1 MNDFSGADLIAD
13 ALAQL
18 QVEHVFAIVS
28 IHNMPILDA
37 INRLG
42 KTQIIDVR
50 HEQAGT
56 HAADGYARASG
67 KLGVMIASTGPG
79 TSNTVTGLYEAQY
92 GSSRVLVI
100 TGQAETAFYGK
111 GLAYVHEAEKQV
123 PMLASVCRRVES
135 PRAASQL
142 GPALLSVL
150 TDMYTGRGAPGAL
163 EIPIDIQYAANQ
175 PVALDLPSNEQFV
188 PDEQGL
194 AQVVSAL
201 SESNR
206 RILLVGGGAIA
217 AGAHAQV
224 QALAEKLQIPVL
236 TTVDGRGV
244 LPEDHPLCIGN
255 YYNSA
260 GMYQAIADADL
271 TLAIGTKFAV
281 GVEGQFAAQ
290 TPPGKLVHI
299 DIDGNMVGRTHH
311 AHVGLVADARMALL
325 GINQNLPD
333 LQANDAQ
340 FTDKI
345 LHAGEAIRQAM
356 RGRLG
361 TDWPQ
366 VMDCIREKLPSDSVF
381 VRDQTISAYNWGN
394 QQFPIMGPR
403 TSINPTSGAIGPG
416 FPMSVG
422 AAIASQGLDGDTA
435 KDQTPAKTLVV
446 HGDGGFMFHAT
457 ELATCAQ
464 YQVPLII
471 CVFNDSGYG
480 VLRYLQQNRFGRI
493 NETDLGKVAFA
504 QMAQSMG
511 VPGERVASVAEF
523 ATALDTALSVQGP
536 YLIDVDMEHFAPM
549 EISVMPKKKD

>member
-1 MNDFSGADLIAD
+1 MEEFSGADLIAD
-13 ALAQL
+13 ALAQMD
-18 QVEHVFAIVS
+18 VKHVFAIVS

-42 KTQIIDVR
+42 KTKIIDVR

-100 TGQAETAFYGK
+100 TGQAETSFYGK
-111 GLAYVHEAEKQV
+111 GLAYVHEAENQV
-123 PMLASVCRRVES
+123 PMLAAVCRRVES

-150 TDMYTGRGAPGAL
+150 NDMHTGRGAPGAL
-163 EIPIDIQYAANQ
+163 EIPIDLQYAGNA
-175 PVALDLPSNEQFV
+175 PVTVSLPNNDQFAPDAKALDR
-188 PDEQGL
+188 
-194 AQVVSAL
+194 VVDAL
-201 SESNR
+201 SHANR

-217 AGAHAQV
+217 AGAHEEI
-224 QALAEKLQIPVL
+224 QALAEALQIPVL

-244 LPEDHPLCIGN
+244 MPENHPLCIGN

-260 GMYQAIADADL
+260 GMYHAIADADL

-281 GVEGQFAAQ
+281 GVDGQFAAQ
-290 TPPGKLVHI
+290 TPPGKLVQI
-299 DIDGNMVGRTHH
+299 DIDGNMVGRTHR
-311 AHVGLVADARMALL
+311 AHVGLISDARMALE
-325 GINQNLPD
+325 GINQHIPQ
-333 LQANDAQ
+333 LQPNDAQ

-345 LHAGEAIRQAM
+345 LHAGEGIRQAM

-366 VMDCIREKLPSDSVF
+366 VMDCIREKLPSDSVV

-394 QQFPIMGPR
+394 QQFPILAPR

-422 AAIASQGLDGDTA
+422 AAIASQGADVG
-435 KDQTPAKTLVV
+435 KTLVI

-464 YQVPLII
+464 YQVPLVI

-480 VLRYLQQNRFGRI
+480 VLRYLQQSRFGRV
-493 NETDLGKVAFA
+493 NETELGKVAFA
-504 QMAQSMG
+504 QMAESMG

-523 ATALDTALSVQGP
+523 AHALDTALAVTGP

-549 EISVMPKKKD
+549 EISVMPKKKEA

>member
-1 MNDFSGADLIAD
+1 MSSKFTGADLIAD

-18 QVEHVFAIVS
+18 DLDHVFAIVS

-42 KTQIIDVR
+42 RTKIIDVR

-92 GSSRVLVI
+92 GSSKVLVI
-100 TGQAETAFYGK
+100 TGQAETAFYGR
-111 GLAYVHEAEKQV
+111 GLSYVHEAENQV

-135 PRAASQL
+135 PRHIDQL
-142 GPALLSVL
+142 GTALNAVVN
-150 TDMYTGRGAPGAL
+150 DIFTGRGAPGAL
-163 EIPIDIQYAANQ
+163 EIPIDIQYAETIAT
-175 PVALDLPSNEQFV
+175 
-188 PDEQGL
+188 
-194 AQVVSAL
+194 QVVLPKTELFQPDADGLDKVIEKLASA
-201 SESNR
+201 R
-206 RILLVGGGAIA
+206 KRIIVAGGGVIA
-217 AGAHAQV
+217 AGAHKEL
-224 QALAEKLQIPVL
+224 QALAERLDVPVL

-244 LPEDHPLCIGN
+244 IPETHPLCIGN

-260 GMYQAIADADL
+260 GMYNALTEADL

-281 GVEGQFAAQ
+281 GVGGQFAEQ
-290 TPPGKLVHI
+290 TPPGELVHI
-299 DIDGNMVGRTHH
+299 DIDGNMIGRTHT
-311 AHVGLVADARMALL
+311 AHLGLIADAKQALA
-325 GINQNLPD
+325 GVNAG
-333 LQANDAQ
+333 LQDPSANDSQ
-340 FTDKI
+340 FNDGI
-345 LHAGEAIRQAM
+345 WQARDGVRAAM
-356 RGRLG
+356 RARLG
-361 TDWPQ
+361 DDWPR
-366 VMDCIREKLPSDSVF
+366 VMDCIRDKLPADSVF

-394 QQFPIMGPR
+394 QQFPILEPR

-422 AAIASQGLDGDTA
+422 AAIASQR
-435 KDQTPAKTLVV
+435 KTLVI

-480 VLRYLQQNRFGRI
+480 VLRWLQQNQFGRI

-511 VPGERVASVAEF
+511 VPGQRVASVDQF
-523 ATALDTALSVQGP
+523 AAAMDTAMVADGP
-536 YLIDVDMEHFAPM
+536 YLIDIDMEHFAPM
-549 EISVMPKKKD
+549 EISVMPKRTLEVDLKD

>member
-1 MNDFSGADLIAD
+1 MEDFSGADLIAD
-13 ALAQL
+13 ALAQME
-18 QVEHVFAIVS
+18 VEHVFAIVS

-135 PRAASQL
+135 PRSPSQL
-142 GPALLSVL
+142 GAALQTVL
-150 TDMYTGRGAPGAL
+150 NDMYTGRGAPGAL
-163 EIPIDIQYAANQ
+163 EIPIDIQYASNQ
-175 PVALDLPSNEQFV
+175 PITLTLPSNVQFV
-188 PDEQGL
+188 PNEKGL
-194 AQVVSAL
+194 DRVVDAL
-201 SESNR
+201 SQSRR

-217 AGAHAQV
+217 AGAHAEV
-224 QALAEKLQIPVL
+224 QALAEQLQIPVL

-244 LPEDHPLCIGN
+244 MPEDHPLCIGN

-260 GMYQAIADADL
+260 GMYKAIGDADL

-281 GVEGQFAAQ
+281 GVDGQFAAQ

-299 DIDGNMVGRTHH
+299 DIDSNMIGRTHQ

-325 GINQNLPD
+325 GINQHLPE

-340 FTDKI
+340 FSDKI
-345 LHAGEAIRQAM
+345 LHAGDGIRQAM

-361 TDWPQ
+361 SDWPQ
-366 VMDCIREKLPSDSVF
+366 VMDCIREKLPRESVF

-394 QQFPIMGPR
+394 QQFPIMEPR

-422 AAIASQGLDGDTA
+422 AAIASQRSGD
-435 KDQTPAKTLVV
+435 AKTLVI

-504 QMAQSMG
+504 EMAQSMG
-511 VPGERVASVAEF
+511 VPGERVASVDAF
-523 ATALDTALSVQGP
+523 AQALDNALAAPGP

-549 EISVMPKKKD
+549 EISVMPKPKS

>member
-1 MNDFSGADLIAD
+1 MEDFSGADLIAD
-13 ALAQL
+13 ALAQME
-18 QVEHVFAIVS
+18 VEHVFAIVS

-50 HEQAGT
+50 HEQGGT

-135 PRAASQL
+135 PRSPSQL
-142 GPALLSVL
+142 GAALQTVL
-150 TDMYTGRGAPGAL
+150 NDMYTGRGAPGAL
-163 EIPIDIQYAANQ
+163 EIPIDIQYASNQ
-175 PVALDLPSNEQFV
+175 PIALTLPNNAQFV
-188 PDEQGL
+188 PNEKGL
-194 AQVVSAL
+194 DRVVDAL
-201 SESNR
+201 SQSRR

-217 AGAHAQV
+217 AGAHAEV
-224 QALAEKLQIPVL
+224 QALAEQLQIPVL

-244 LPEDHPLCIGN
+244 MPEDHPLCIGN

-260 GMYQAIADADL
+260 GMYKAIGDADL

-281 GVEGQFAAQ
+281 GVDGQFAAQ
-290 TPPGKLVHI
+290 TPPGTLVHI
-299 DIDGNMVGRTHH
+299 DIDSNMIGRTHQ

-325 GINQNLPD
+325 GINQRLPE

-340 FTDKI
+340 FSDKI
-345 LHAGEAIRQAM
+345 LHAGDGIRQAM

-361 TDWPQ
+361 SDWPQ
-366 VMDCIREKLPSDSVF
+366 VMDCIREKLPRESVF

-394 QQFPIMGPR
+394 QQFPIMEPR

-422 AAIASQGLDGDTA
+422 AAIASQRSGD
-435 KDQTPAKTLVV
+435 AKTLVI

-504 QMAQSMG
+504 EMAQSMG
-511 VPGERVASVAEF
+511 VPGERVASVDAF
-523 ATALDTALSVQGP
+523 AQALDNALAAPGP
-536 YLIDVDMEHFAPM
+536 YLIDVDMEYFAPM
-549 EISVMPKKKD
+549 EISVMPKPKS

>member
-1 MNDFSGADLIAD
+1 MSDFSGADLIAD

-18 QVEHVFAIVS
+18 DVEHVFAIVS

-42 KTQIIDVR
+42 KTNIIDVR

-111 GLAYVHEAEKQV
+111 GLAYVHEAENQV

-135 PRAASQL
+135 PRAPAQL
-142 GPALLSVL
+142 GPALQTVL
-150 TDMYTGRGAPGAL
+150 ADMYTGRGAPGAL
-163 EIPIDIQYAANQ
+163 EIPIDIQYAAND
-175 PVALDLPSNEQFV
+175 PI
-188 PDEQGL
+188 
-194 AQVVSAL
+194 VVSLPDNQQFTPDAKSLDRVVDAL
-201 SESNR
+201 ANASR
-206 RILLVGGGAIA
+206 RVLLVGGGVIA
-217 AGAHAQV
+217 ARAHDEV
-224 QALAEKLQIPVL
+224 RALAENLQIPVL

-281 GVEGQFAAQ
+281 GVDGQFAAQ

-299 DIDGNMVGRTHH
+299 DIDANMIGRTHH
-311 AHVGLVADARMALL
+311 ADVGLIADAGMALR
-325 GINQNLPD
+325 GINQHLAD

-345 LHAGEAIRQAM
+345 LHAGEGIRDAM

-366 VMDCIREKLPSDSVF
+366 VMDCIRAKLPAESVF

-394 QQFPIMGPR
+394 QQFPILQPR

-422 AAIASQGLDGDTA
+422 AAIASGRNGA
-435 KDQTPAKTLVV
+435 AKTLVI

-464 YQVPLII
+464 YQVPLVI

-511 VPGERVASVAEF
+511 VPGQRVDSVEAF
-523 ATALDTALSVQGP
+523 AQALDTALEVDGP

-549 EISVMPKKKD
+549 EISVMPKQKA

>member
-1 MNDFSGADLIAD
+1 MSSEFTGADLIAD
-13 ALAQL
+13 ALGQL
-18 QVEHVFAIVS
+18 EVEHVFAIVS

-42 KTQIIDVR
+42 KTKIIDVR

-111 GLAYVHEAEKQV
+111 GLSYVHEAENQV

-135 PRAASQL
+135 PRHINQL
-142 GPALLSVL
+142 GRAFNAVVN
-150 TDMYTGRGAPGAL
+150 DMFTGRGAPGAL
-163 EIPIDIQYAANQ
+163 EIPIDIQYAATQATQVSLPNAEQFQ
-175 PVALDLPSNEQFV
+175 PEEDALDKAIEKI
-188 PDEQGL
+188 
-194 AQVVSAL
+194 AKAHK
-201 SESNR
+201 
-206 RILLVGGGAIA
+206 RIIIAGGGVIA
-217 AGAHAQV
+217 AGAHRELLT
-224 QALAEKLQIPVL
+224 LAEQLDAPVI

-244 LPEDHPLCIGN
+244 IPETHPLCIGN

-260 GMYQAIADADL
+260 GMYNALLDADL

-281 GVEGQFAAQ
+281 GVDGQFAAQ
-290 TPPGKLVHI
+290 TPPGELVHI
-299 DIDGNMVGRTHH
+299 DIDGNMIGRTHT
-311 AHVGLVADARMALL
+311 ADLGIVADAKQALA
-325 GINQNLPD
+325 GINVS
-333 LQANDAQ
+333 LQQFSANDSQ
-340 FTDKI
+340 FNDGI
-345 LHAGEAIRQAM
+345 WQARDGVRAAM
-356 RGRLG
+356 RARLG
-361 TDWPQ
+361 DDWPQ
-366 VMDCIREKLPSDSVF
+366 VMDCIRDKLPADSVF

-394 QQFPIMGPR
+394 QQFPILEPR

-422 AAIASQGLDGDTA
+422 AAIASQR
-435 KDQTPAKTLVV
+435 KTLVI

-480 VLRYLQQNRFGRI
+480 VLRWLQQNRFGRI

-511 VPGERVASVAEF
+511 VPGQRVSSVDEF
-523 ATALDTALSVQGP
+523 AAAMDTAMSATGP
-536 YLIDVDMEHFAPM
+536 YLIDIDMEHFAPM
-549 EISVMPKKKD
+549 EISVMPKRKLEVDVKP

>member
-1 MNDFSGADLIAD
+1 MKEFTGADLIAD

-18 QVEHVFAIVS
+18 HVEHVFAIVS

-100 TGQAETAFYGK
+100 TGQAETGFYGK
-111 GLAYVHEAEKQV
+111 GLAYVHEAEQQV
-123 PMLASVCRRVES
+123 PMLDSVCRRVES
-135 PRAASQL
+135 PRAPSQL
-142 GPALLSVL
+142 GPALQNVL

-163 EIPIDIQYAANQ
+163 EIPIDIQYAANASMDIQ
-175 PVALDLPSNEQFV
+175 LPDNDQFA
-188 PDEQGL
+188 PDESKL
-194 AQVVSAL
+194 ELVINAL
-201 SESNR
+201 QHTQR

-217 AGAHAQV
+217 AEAQEEV
-224 QALAEKLQIPVL
+224 QALAEQLQIPVL

-244 LPEDHPLCIGN
+244 IPEDHPLCIGN

-260 GMYQAIADADL
+260 GMYRAIADADL

-281 GVEGQFAAQ
+281 GVDGQFAAQ

-299 DIDGNMVGRTHH
+299 DIDSNMVGRTHR
-311 AHVGLVADARMALL
+311 AHIGLVADAKLALQ
-325 GINQNLPD
+325 GIHQKLSEM
-333 LQANDAQ
+333 QANDAQ

-345 LHAGEAIRQAM
+345 LHAGEGIRQAM

-366 VMDCIREKLPSDSVF
+366 VMDCIRDKLPADSVF

-394 QQFPIMGPR
+394 QQFPILTPR

-422 AAIASQGLDGDTA
+422 AAIARQPSGSKA
-435 KDQTPAKTLVV
+435 LVV

-464 YQVPLII
+464 YQIPLII

-480 VLRYLQQNRFGRI
+480 VLRYLQQSRFGRI

-504 QMAQSMG
+504 QMAESMG
-511 VPGERVASVAEF
+511 VPGERVACVEAFSDAMDR
-523 ATALDTALSVQGP
+523 ALAADGP

-549 EISVMPKKKD
+549 EISVMPKKKG

>member
-1 MNDFSGADLIAD
+1 MSSEFTGADLIAD
-13 ALAQL
+13 ALGQL
-18 QVEHVFAIVS
+18 EVEHVFAIVS

-42 KTQIIDVR
+42 KTKIIDVR

-111 GLAYVHEAEKQV
+111 GLSYVHEAENQV

-135 PRAASQL
+135 PRHINQL
-142 GPALLSVL
+142 GGAFNAVVN
-150 TDMYTGRGAPGAL
+150 DMFTGRGAPGAL
-163 EIPIDIQYAANQ
+163 EIPIDIQYAATQATKVSLPNAEQFQ
-175 PVALDLPSNEQFV
+175 PEEDALDKAIEKI
-188 PDEQGL
+188 
-194 AQVVSAL
+194 AKAHK
-201 SESNR
+201 
-206 RILLVGGGAIA
+206 RIIIAGGGVIA
-217 AGAHAQV
+217 AGAHRELLT
-224 QALAEKLQIPVL
+224 LAEQLDAPVI

-244 LPEDHPLCIGN
+244 IPETHPLCIGN

-260 GMYQAIADADL
+260 GMYNALLDADL

-281 GVEGQFAAQ
+281 GVDGQFAAQ
-290 TPPGKLVHI
+290 TPPGELVHI
-299 DIDGNMVGRTHH
+299 DIDGNMIGRTHT
-311 AHVGLVADARMALL
+311 ADLGIVADAKQALA
-325 GINQNLPD
+325 GINVS
-333 LQANDAQ
+333 LQQFSANDSQ
-340 FTDKI
+340 FNDGI
-345 LHAGEAIRQAM
+345 WQARDGVRAAM
-356 RGRLG
+356 RARLG
-361 TDWPQ
+361 DDWPQ
-366 VMDCIREKLPSDSVF
+366 VMDCIRDKLPADSVF

-394 QQFPIMGPR
+394 QQFPILEPR

-422 AAIASQGLDGDTA
+422 AAIASQR
-435 KDQTPAKTLVV
+435 KTLVI

-480 VLRYLQQNRFGRI
+480 VLRWLQQNRFGRI

-511 VPGERVASVAEF
+511 VPGQRVSSVDEF
-523 ATALDTALSVQGP
+523 AAAMDTAMSATGP
-536 YLIDVDMEHFAPM
+536 YLIDIDMEHFAPM
-549 EISVMPKKKD
+549 EISVMPKRKLEVDVKP

>member
-1 MNDFSGADLIAD
+1 MKDFSGADLIAD
-13 ALAQL
+13 ALAQME
-18 QVEHVFAIVS
+18 VEHVFAIVS

-42 KTQIIDVR
+42 KTKIIDVR

-135 PRAASQL
+135 PRSPSQL
-142 GPALLSVL
+142 GPALQSVL
-150 TDMYTGRGAPGAL
+150 SDMYTGRGAPGAL

-175 PVALDLPSNEQFV
+175 AMTVTLPDNAQFV
-188 PDEQGL
+188 PDEKGL
-194 AQVVSAL
+194 DHVIDTVAQSR
-201 SESNR
+201 R

-217 AGAHAQV
+217 AGAHAEV
-224 QALAEKLQIPVL
+224 QALAEQLQIPVL

-244 LPEDHPLCIGN
+244 MPEDHPLCIGN

-260 GMYQAIADADL
+260 GMYKAIADADL

-281 GVEGQFAAQ
+281 GVDGQFAAQ

-299 DIDGNMVGRTHH
+299 DIDSNMIGRTHH

-325 GINQNLPD
+325 GINQRIPE

-340 FTDKI
+340 FSDKI
-345 LHAGEAIRQAM
+345 LHAGEGIRQAM

-366 VMDCIREKLPSDSVF
+366 VMDCIREKLPRESVF

-394 QQFPIMGPR
+394 QQFPIMAPR

-422 AAIASQGLDGDTA
+422 AAIASQRGGD
-435 KDQTPAKTLVV
+435 AKTLVV

-504 QMAQSMG
+504 QMAESMG
-511 VPGERVASVAEF
+511 VPGERVASVDAF
-523 ATALDTALSVQGP
+523 AQALDNALAATGP

-549 EISVMPKKKD
+549 EISVMPKPKS

>member
-1 MNDFSGADLIAD
+1 MSDFNGADLIAD
-13 ALAQL
+13 ALARMG
-18 QVEHVFAIVS
+18 VEHVFAIVS

-42 KTQIIDVR
+42 KTRIIDVR

-56 HAADGYARASG
+56 YAADGYARASG

-79 TSNTVTGLYEAQY
+79 TSNTVSGLYEAQF

-100 TGQAETAFYGK
+100 KGQVETGFYGK
-111 GLAYVHEAEKQV
+111 GLAYVHEAENQV
-123 PMLASVCRRVES
+123 TMLASVCRRVES
-135 PRAASQL
+135 PRAPSQL

-150 TDMYTGRGAPGAL
+150 WDMYTGRGAPGAL
-163 EIPIDIQYAANQ
+163 EIPIDIQYAPNSPIAVTLPDNQ
-175 PVALDLPSNEQFV
+175 QFAPDAKGLD
-188 PDEQGL
+188 
-194 AQVVSAL
+194 QVVDAL
-201 SESNR
+201 ANASR

-217 AGAHAQV
+217 AAAQDEV
-224 QALAEKLQIPVL
+224 RALAETLQIPVL
-236 TTVDGRGV
+236 TTVDGRGII
-244 LPEDHPLCIGN
+244 PEDHPLCIGN
-255 YYNSA
+255 YYNSV
-260 GMYQAIADADL
+260 GMYQAIVDADL

-281 GVEGQFAAQ
+281 GLDGQFAAQ

-299 DIDGNMVGRTHH
+299 DIDGSMVGRTHH
-311 AHVGLVADARMALL
+311 AAVGLIADARLALV
-325 GINQNLPD
+325 GINQRLLD

-345 LHAGEAIRQAM
+345 LHAGEGIRAAM

-361 TDWPQ
+361 ADWPQ
-366 VMDCIREKLPSDSVF
+366 VMDCIREKLPPESVF

-394 QQFPIMGPR
+394 QQFPILRPR

-416 FPMSVG
+416 FPMSMG
-422 AAIASQGLDGDTA
+422 AAIASAGNSN
-435 KDQTPAKTLVV
+435 AKTLVI

-464 YQVPLII
+464 YQVPLVI

-480 VLRYLQQNRFGRI
+480 VLRFLQQHRFGRI

-511 VPGERVASVAEF
+511 VPGQRVDSVEAFAS
-523 ATALDTALSVQGP
+523 ALDTALAVAGP
-536 YLIDVDMEHFAPM
+536 YLIDIDMEHFAPM
-549 EISVMPKKKD
+549 EISVIPANKD

>member
-1 MNDFSGADLIAD
+1 MEDFSGADLIAD
-13 ALAQL
+13 ALAQME
-18 QVEHVFAIVS
+18 VEHVFAIVS

-135 PRAASQL
+135 PRSPSQL
-142 GPALLSVL
+142 GAALQTVL
-150 TDMYTGRGAPGAL
+150 NDMYTGRGAPGAL
-163 EIPIDIQYAANQ
+163 EIPIDIQYASNQ
-175 PVALDLPSNEQFV
+175 PITLTLPSNAQFV
-188 PDEQGL
+188 PNEKGL
-194 AQVVSAL
+194 DRVVDAL
-201 SESNR
+201 SQSRR

-217 AGAHAQV
+217 AGAHAEV
-224 QALAEKLQIPVL
+224 QALAEQLQIPVL

-244 LPEDHPLCIGN
+244 MPEDHPLCIGN

-260 GMYQAIADADL
+260 GMYKAIGDADL

-281 GVEGQFAAQ
+281 GVDGQFAAQ
-290 TPPGKLVHI
+290 TPPGTLVHI
-299 DIDGNMVGRTHH
+299 DIDSNMIGRTHQ

-325 GINQNLPD
+325 GINQRLPE

-340 FTDKI
+340 FSDKI
-345 LHAGEAIRQAM
+345 LHAGDGIRQAM

-361 TDWPQ
+361 SDWPQ
-366 VMDCIREKLPSDSVF
+366 VMDCIREKLPRESVF

-394 QQFPIMGPR
+394 QQFPIMEPR

-422 AAIASQGLDGDTA
+422 AAIASQRSGD
-435 KDQTPAKTLVV
+435 AKTLVI

-504 QMAQSMG
+504 EMAQSMG
-511 VPGERVASVAEF
+511 VPGERVASVDAF
-523 ATALDTALSVQGP
+523 AQALDNALAAPGP
-536 YLIDVDMEHFAPM
+536 YLIDVDMEYFAPM
-549 EISVMPKKKD
+549 EISVMPKPKS

>member
-1 MNDFSGADLIAD
+1 MEDFSGADLIAD
-13 ALAQL
+13 ALAQME
-18 QVEHVFAIVS
+18 VEHVFAIVS

-42 KTQIIDVR
+42 KTKIVDVR

-135 PRAASQL
+135 PRSPSQL
-142 GPALLSVL
+142 GPALQSVL
-150 TDMYTGRGAPGAL
+150 SDMYTGRGAPGAL
-163 EIPIDIQYAANQ
+163 EIPIDIQYAGNQ
-175 PVALDLPSNEQFV
+175 AMTVTLPNNAQFV
-188 PDEQGL
+188 PDDKGLDQVIDAL
-194 AQVVSAL
+194 AQAR
-201 SESNR
+201 R
-206 RILLVGGGAIA
+206 RILLVGGGVIA
-217 AGAHAQV
+217 AGAHAEV
-224 QALAEKLQIPVL
+224 QALAEQLQIPVL

-244 LPEDHPLCIGN
+244 MPEDHPLCIGN

-260 GMYQAIADADL
+260 GMYKAIADADL

-281 GVEGQFAAQ
+281 GVDGQFAAQ

-299 DIDGNMVGRTHH
+299 DIDSNMIGRTHQ
-311 AHVGLVADARMALL
+311 AQVGLAADARMALL
-325 GINQNLPD
+325 GINQRLPE

-340 FTDKI
+340 FSDKI
-345 LHAGEAIRQAM
+345 LHAGEGIRQAM
-356 RGRLG
+356 RDRLG
-361 TDWPQ
+361 SDWPQ
-366 VMDCIREKLPSDSVF
+366 VMDCIRENLPRKSVF

-394 QQFPIMGPR
+394 QQFPIMEPR

-416 FPMSVG
+416 FPMSMG
-422 AAIASQGLDGDTA
+422 AAIASQRSTD
-435 KDQTPAKTLVV
+435 AKTLVM

-504 QMAQSMG
+504 QMAESMG
-511 VPGERVASVAEF
+511 VPGERVASVDAF
-523 ATALDTALSVQGP
+523 AQALDNALAATGP

-549 EISVMPKKKD
+549 EISVMPKSKN